1 MSSQPTAPPARR
13 GRSGHYVR
21 GAARVLAAAGLAV
34 DAYVHAHLADR
45 YDGISASISQGTLF
59 RVEAALAALAALLV
73 LVWRRL
79 PGDLFAALVA
89 AGGLALL
96 LVYRYVNVGELGPI
110 PDMYEPVWYGE
121 KEVTVLAQAVAVLA
135 TLYLLLVR
143 PRGSRA
149 L

>member
-1 MSSQPTAPPARR
+1 
-13 GRSGHYVR
+13 VR

-45 YDGISASISQGTLF
+45 YDAVSASIGQGTLF

-96 LVYRYVNVGELGPI
+96 LVYRYVDVGELGPF

-121 KEVTVLAQAVAVLA
+121 KDVTVLAQAVAVLA
-135 TLYLLLVR
+135 TLYLLLAR

>member
-1 MSSQPTAPPARR
+1 
-13 GRSGHYVR
+13 VR

-45 YDGISASISQGTLF
+45 YDAVSASIGQGTLF

-96 LVYRYVNVGELGPI
+96 LVYRYVDVGELGPF

-121 KEVTVLAQAVAVLA
+121 KDVTVLAQAVAVLA